1 VRKYLLGI
9 AKYWIDKG
17 ADGWRL
23 DVPNEINDDEFWAE
37 FRQVVKSANRE
48 AYIFGE
54 IWDADPRWANDSH
67 FDGLMN
73 YPVKDALIALL
84 NKREN
89 LQQFTDKIDR
99 LLQIYPR
106 ENVFAMYVPLGSHDT
121 ERILTAL
128 GGDLEKLK
136 LAYLFQFAYP
146 GAPAIY
152 YGDEVGLEGG
162 RDPECRGAF
171 PWDPATWKGDLQ
183 LWVRE
188 LIAIRKSRV
197 SLRRGEFS
205 RIVLKEDKGCIAF
218 TRTLGE
224 EKTLVVI
231 NTSPE
236 PQDIQLPVKTH
247 NWQEGQTLRS
257 LLDHRP
263 LPVSKGKLPITMP
276 PLSGMYIG

>member
-1 VRKYLLGI
+1 
-9 AKYWIDKG
+9 
-17 ADGWRL
+17 
-23 DVPNEINDDEFWAE
+23 
-37 FRQVVKSANRE
+37 
-48 AYIFGE
+48 
-54 IWDADPRWANDSH
+54 
-67 FDGLMN
+67 MN
-73 YPVKDALIALL
+73 YPFKDGLIALL

-89 LQQFTDKIDR
+89 LQQFTEKIDR

-136 LAYLFQFAYP
+136 LAYLFQFAFP

-171 PWDPATWKGDLQ
+171 PWDPAAWKGDLQ
-183 LWVRE
+183 LWVRA
-188 LIAIRKSRV
+188 LIAIRKSRA
-197 SLRRGEFS
+197 SLRRGDFS
-205 RIVLKEDKGCIAF
+205 RIAMKEDKGSFAF

-224 EKTLVVI
+224 EKTLIVI
-231 NTSPE
+231 NSSAE
-236 PQDIQLPVKTH
+236 PQDLQIPVKTLD
-247 NWQEGQTLRS
+247 WQEGQTLRS

-263 LPVSKGKLPITMP
+263 FSVVKGKLPITLP
-276 PLSGMYIG
+276 PLAGMYIG

>member
-1 VRKYLLGI
+1 
-9 AKYWIDKG
+9 
-17 ADGWRL
+17 
-23 DVPNEINDDEFWAE
+23 
-37 FRQVVKSANRE
+37 
-48 AYIFGE
+48 
-54 IWDADPRWANDSH
+54 
-67 FDGLMN
+67 MN

-84 NKREN
+84 NKRED
-89 LQQFTDKIDR
+89 LLQFTEKIDH
-99 LLQIYPR
+99 LLKIYPR
-106 ENVFAMYVPLGSHDT
+106 ENTFAMYVPLGSHDT

-171 PWDPATWKGDLQ
+171 PWDPAAWRGDLH

-188 LIAIRKSRV
+188 LIAIRKSRA
-197 SLRRGEFS
+197 SLRRGDFS
-205 RIVLKEDKGCIAF
+205 RIVLKDDQGCFAF
-218 TRTLGE
+218 TRTLGDE
-224 EKTLVVI
+224 RTLVVLNI
-231 NTSPE
+231 HAE
-236 PQDIQLPVKTH
+236 PQNVQIPVKTLH
-247 NWQEGQTLRS
+247 WQEGQIPRS

-263 LPVSKGKLPITMP
+263 LSVVKGKLQITLP